1 MDKKPFLT
9 KRPASAG
16 PWRCPGRIQE
26 PSLTVGGAGWMFAVV
41 SLVTTCVIATPTR
54 AQLFQ
59 QYYTTPLLDQYLSPD
74 VGGTGDQPGVTVT
87 SRSRP
92 AYDYPG
98 MSVGSFMLHAE
109 GTEKTGFDDNVTGTP
124 NGRGSFLAETTA
136 TLSAG
141 SNWSQDS
148 LGGNLTVD
156 DYRYPQQD
164 QESYTNWSANLGS
177 SLQIGRDTLS
187 VNYSHQNSNQNSRD
201 LGVPQLDRPIGFR
214 VDDGTLAYRANF
226 ARTFIQSTLDIGDYS
241 YDNGTVLGAP
251 FIQGYRNRL
260 LYSPGVALGY
270 ELAPQRNIV
279 LVVRDSQAEYTEQV
293 TGVPLRN
300 YNDASVLGGI
310 DFLADGLFR
319 YRLFG
324 GYEIRKFEN
333 PAYQTIQA
341 PIVEAAII
349 YTPTGLTTLTGIAS
363 RRIQDAAS
371 DSTVGLTETA
381 VQFRVDHEYMRNVI
395 LQARAGFFIDDYSQN
410 QGSQTLFQ
418 AGAAV
423 TWLLNRNMRLA
434 LTYDYA
440 NRGASSNGFVGL
452 VNPNQ
457 NIGTGYTENRYLIQL
472 RTGL

>member
-1 MDKKPFLT
+1 MDKKPFRT
-9 KRPASAG
+9 KPPASAG
-16 PWRCPGRIQE
+16 SWPRSSRIGGRC
-26 PSLTVGGAGWMFAVV
+26 LTARGAGCMLAVV
-41 SLVTTCVIATPTR
+41 SLVTTCVIGTPTR

-59 QYYTTPLLDQYLSPD
+59 QYYTTPLLDHYLSPD
-74 VGGTGDQPGVTVT
+74 VGGTGNQPGVTVT
-87 SRSRP
+87 TRSRP

-98 MSVGSFMLHAE
+98 MSVGSFMLDAE
-109 GTEKTGFDDNVTGTP
+109 AIEKTGFDDNVTGTP

-141 SNWSQDS
+141 SNWSRNS

-156 DYRYPQQD
+156 DYRYPEQN
-164 QESYTNWSANLGS
+164 QESYTNWSASLGG
-177 SLQIGRDTLS
+177 SLQIGRDTLL
-187 VNYSHQNSNQNSRD
+187 VNYTHQNSNQNSRD
-201 LGVPQLDRPIGFR
+201 LGVPELDRPIGFR

-226 ARTFIQSTLDIGDYS
+226 ARTFIQSTLDISGYR
-241 YDNGTVLGAP
+241 YDDGTVLGAP
-251 FIQGYRNRL
+251 FIQGYRNRM

-279 LVVRDSQAEYTEQV
+279 IVARDSQAEYTEQV
-293 TGVPLRN
+293 AGVPLRN

-310 DFLADGLFR
+310 DFLANGLFR

-333 PAYQTIQA
+333 AAYQTIQA

-349 YTPTGLTTLTGIAS
+349 YTPTGLTTLSGIAS
-363 RRIQDAAS
+363 RRIQDAVS

-381 VQFRVDHEYMRNVI
+381 VQFRVDHEYLRNVI

-410 QGSQTLFQ
+410 QGSQTLFE

-440 NRGASSNGFVGL
+440 NRGTDSNGFVGL
-452 VNPNQ
+452 VNSNQ

-472 RTGL
+472 RVGL